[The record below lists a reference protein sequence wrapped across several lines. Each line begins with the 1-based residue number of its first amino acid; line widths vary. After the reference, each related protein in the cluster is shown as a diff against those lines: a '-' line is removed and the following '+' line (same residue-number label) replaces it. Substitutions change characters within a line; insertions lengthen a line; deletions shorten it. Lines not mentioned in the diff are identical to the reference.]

1 MIADLRELDRRTGG
15 PDGAQRLCW
24 GEGWRDA
31 RSLLTDLLGEI
42 GLTAK
47 ADAAGNLWASIEGEQ
62 EPALAL
68 GSHLDS
74 VPDGGWLDGALGVMA
89 ALDVLRAW
97 SEAGVRPP
105 RTLTLVDWADEEGA
119 RFGRSL
125 FGSSAFSGT
134 LDPAEVRDLRD
145 REGRRLADVLAE
157 NSVDLDLAPEAAS
170 REGRLAAYLELHI
183 EQGPVLEAEGLR
195 AAAVSGCAGVERH
208 RFRFSGQASHAGT
221 TPMDRR
227 RDAGLAAAELAL
239 RVEEIARRH
248 AGVATAGALTLR
260 PGIPT
265 AVAGEA
271 ELLVDLRHPEADELA
286 TMLDETRAAAEAVAA
301 GARLRARIGARLADR
316 ADPVQPAP
324 GRGGPRGLPRG
335 RGLGPGADQRRAP
348 RRRRGRPRAA
358 GGNDLLSLGGRHQP
372 RQAGGHPRA
381 RPGRRDRGL
390 RPAREPGP
398 RPAVAPSGARARR
411 HGCDGLSGATRKRC
425 SAIRSTRVPSCSHAS
440 ASRCAIHSASSPAAS
455 RVRQ

>member
-1 MIADLRELDRRTGG
+1 MSVLPAIDARRVIADLRELDRRTGG

-24 GEGWRDA
+24 GDGWRDA

-47 ADAAGNLWASIEGEQ
+47 ADAAGNLWASLEGEQ

-74 VPDGGWLDGALGVMA
+74 VPDGGWLDGALGVMG

-170 REGRLAAYLELHI
+170 REGRLGAYLELHI
-183 EQGPVLEAEGLR
+183 EQGPVLEAEGLG

-239 RVEEIARRH
+239 EVEEIARRH

-286 TMLDETRAAAEAVAA
+286 TMLDETRTAAEAVASERGCELGSEPVWRIEPTPFNSRLVA
-301 GARLRARIGARLADR
+301 AAREACRE
-316 ADPVQPAP
+316 
-324 GRGGPRGLPRG
+324 
-335 RGLGPGADQRRAP
+335 
-348 RRRRGRPRAA
+348 AA
-358 GGNDLLSLGGRHQP
+358 GSDRELTSGALHDAAEVARVLPAAMIFCPS
-372 RQAGGHPRA
+372 AGG
-381 RPGRRDRGL
+381 
-390 RPAREPGP
+390 
-398 RPAVAPSGARARR
+398 
-411 HGCDGLSGATRKRC
+411 
-425 SAIRSTRVPSCSHAS
+425 ISHAKEEDTPES
-440 ASRCAIHSASSPAAS
+440 DLAAGIEAFGLLAN
-455 RVRQ
+455 RIVAQL

>member
-1 MIADLRELDRRTGG
+1 MSVLPAIDAGRVIADLRELDRRTGG

-24 GEGWRDA
+24 GDGWRHA
-31 RSLLTDLLGEI
+31 RSLLADLLGEI

-47 ADAAGNLWASIEGEQ
+47 SDAAGNVWASLEGDQ

-89 ALDVLRAW
+89 ALDVIRAW
-97 SEAGVRPP
+97 SESGVRPP

-134 LDPAEVRDLRD
+134 LDPDEVRDLRD

-157 NSVDLDLAPEAAS
+157 NGVDLDLAPEAAT

-183 EQGPVLEAEGLR
+183 EQGPVLEAEGAR

-208 RFRFSGQASHAGT
+208 RFRFTGQASHAGT

-239 RVEEIARRH
+239 QVEEIAHRH
-248 AGVATAGALTLR
+248 AGVATAGALTMR
-260 PGIPT
+260 PGIAT

-286 TMLDETRAAAEAVAA
+286 AMLDETRAAAEAVAA
-301 GARLRARIGARLADR
+301 ERGCQPGSEPVWAIEPIPFNPRLVAAAREACREAAGSDRELVSGALHDAAEVARVLPAAMIFCPSAGGISHAKQEDTPGPDLAAGIEAFGLLANR
-316 ADPVQPAP
+316 VLA
-324 GRGGPRGLPRG
+324 GLP
-335 RGLGPGADQRRAP
+335 
-348 RRRRGRPRAA
+348 
-358 GGNDLLSLGGRHQP
+358 
-372 RQAGGHPRA
+372 
-381 RPGRRDRGL
+381 
-390 RPAREPGP
+390 
-398 RPAVAPSGARARR
+398 PS
-411 HGCDGLSGATRKRC
+411 T
-425 SAIRSTRVPSCSHAS
+425 
-440 ASRCAIHSASSPAAS
+440 
-455 RVRQ
+455 